1 MSFINAIMRVVFD
14 VALYP
19 FRELHPLIGLSL
31 VSLIFGV
38 FALLVFK
45 WTSDQDKLDQVKNKI
60 HAGIFE
66 IRLFND
72 DLRAIFR
79 AMGTILRHNVTY
91 VRLSL
96 IPLLVMIPPGILVLT
111 QLQFHYGYQ
120 GFKPGDETL
129 VKVVMNEEWAE
140 GQRPNAVLK
149 APAGLRVDAGPV
161 WAPSISELTW
171 NVAAEQ
177 WGDYELEFQIEGE
190 TVTKTVQVAEN
201 IVARRS
207 TLKPTSFLDQL
218 LYPAEPPVPA
228 SVPVSYI
235 SLSYPHGNVGIDGWE
250 SEVTGMLIFL
260 VLSIVFA
267 FALRKPLGVTI

>member
-1 MSFINAIMRVVFD
+1 MSFINAFMRVVFD
-14 VALYP
+14 AALYP
-19 FRELHPLIGLSL
+19 FRELHPLIGISL

-45 WTSDQDKLDQVKNKI
+45 WTSDQDRLEKVKNKI

-79 AMGTILRHNVTY
+79 AMAVILRHNVTY

-96 IPLLVMIPPGILVLT
+96 IPLLVMMPPFILVIA
-111 QLQFHYGYQ
+111 QLQFHYGYE
-120 GFKPGDETL
+120 GFKPGDKTL
-129 VKVVMNEEWAE
+129 VKVTMSDDWAE
-140 GQRPNAVLK
+140 GQRPQAVLT
-149 APAGLRVDAGPV
+149 APSGLRVEAGPV
-161 WAPSISELTW
+161 WAPTLSELTW
-171 NVAAEQ
+171 RVAAEQ
-177 WGDYELEFQIEGE
+177 LGDYELEFQIEGE
-190 TVTKTVQVAEN
+190 TVTKTFQVAEN
-201 IVARRS
+201 VVARRS
-207 TLKPTSFLDQL
+207 TLRPTSFLDQL

-228 SVPVSYI
+228 SVPVSHI
-235 SLSYPHGNVGIDGWE
+235 SLSYPHGNAGIDGWE
-250 SEVTGMLIFL
+250 SELTWMLIFL